1 MKFVLE
7 SVSKC
12 SGRLGVFTNIERL
25 PDRTF
30 KTPLLLYL
38 NPQLSREVK
47 IKNCET
53 TFGRSARLCKELKI
67 PSFALILI
75 KMRNGKSFYQFYF
88 ITTLVADAINSIRD
102 KLMIL
107 ARS

>member
-53 TFGRSARLCKELKI
+53 TFRRSARLQ
-67 PSFALILI
+67 
-75 KMRNGKSFYQFYF
+75 R
-88 ITTLVADAINSIRD
+88 T
-102 KLMIL
+102 
-107 ARS
+107 